1 MALLRK
7 ILPISSSP
15 TPPDDDSDLP
25 FIDKFNLTNPSYL
38 NFGPDGVEAV
48 YDDYINTLPYYKNHN
63 PDSSSSNIV
72 LNSPVTTLLSAALI
86 IFLLL
91 Q

>member
-1 MALLRK
+1 MK
-7 ILPISSSP
+7 DFWKFNIWQEEP
-15 TPPDDDSDLP
+15 SDLP

-48 YDDYINTLPYYKNHN
+48 YDDYINSLPYYKNHN
-63 PDSSSSNIV
+63 PEESSSGGMAV
-72 LNSPVTTLLSAALI
+72 NSHITAVFGIMSAYLI
-86 IFLLL
+86 IFLLR